1 MATNTYSSMTDQQ
14 RTHYTRIMLA
24 RFLPKIPM
32 LGQGMQGSIPER
44 EGNTIQWNYLAP
56 FARAT
61 TPLTE
66 DSPPADTAM
75 VWSKVTATPSMYGAW
90 TKISRLAQ
98 SQAIN
103 PQVAAATAAFG
114 ENAGQTLHT
123 VLINVVAAGT
133 NVRYADAVAGRSSVA
148 AANVYDAAE
157 SRRALRIL
165 GGANVDEYSDGYHAL
180 QHPYVHESLVAD
192 TDVKSIASYGSG
204 GISKSNGAI
213 NLIKGRVME
222 YNSFKY
228 MLSTDAPIFAGAGA
242 SSIHV
247 YGTLHFG
254 PNWFGEVDYSAD
266 PVGTANENTNK
277 MSGIQPIVIPS
288 NSNDKVD
295 PLNQYGVVGWIAL
308 GYVAKILQ
316 QERGLRTESSAAA

>member
-1 MATNTYSSMTDQQ
+1 MSVNTYSSMTDQQ
-14 RTHYTRIMLA
+14 RVHYTRIMLA

-32 LGQGMQGSIPER
+32 LGQGMSAQIPER
-44 EGNTIQWNYLAP
+44 EGATFQWNYLAP
-56 FARAT
+56 FGRAT
-61 TPLTE
+61 VPLTE
-66 DSPPADTAM
+66 DSPPAASAM
-75 VWSKVTATPSMYGAW
+75 VWTKVQASPSMYGAW
-90 TKISRLAQ
+90 TKISKLAMT
-98 SQAIN
+98 QAIN

-123 VLINVVAAGT
+123 VLLNVLAAGT
-133 NVRYADAVAGRSSVA
+133 NVRYADAAANRAAVA

-180 QHPYVHESLVAD
+180 QHPYVHESLIAD
-192 TDVKSIASYGSG
+192 TDVKAIASYGSG

-228 MLSTDAPIFAGAGA
+228 MLSTDAPVFAGAGTGP
-242 SSIHV
+242 IDV

-254 PNWFGEVDYSAD
+254 PNWFGEVDYAAD
-266 PVGTANENTNK
+266 PVGSANENTNK
-277 MSGIQPIVIPS
+277 MSGIQPIIIPAD
-288 NSNDKVD
+288 SNDKVD
-295 PLNQYGVVGWIAL
+295 PLNQYGVVGWKTL
-308 GYVAKILQ
+308 GFVAKILQ